1 MIENEQDPIFDK
13 RRPVYGKDYDRGWF
27 GFNHSTSWMSRVI
40 GSDGHYRRKSSIV
53 ISHAFIV
60 IGEDLCV
67 EAAFRKG
74 VLVSSLT
81 AQYFERPERYV
92 VFRKPRNLTPELAD
106 EICRLAER
114 EVGTRFDNGMVLAHS
129 LNDTFVGWIANK
141 VTAGALEA
149 AAEAQLGSEDE
160 WICSGLV
167 AYVLDQTPQFNGV
180 GNLAGRPAMLTPQE
194 LFENDEIFE
203 PLPQP
208 DGSFKGA
215 RETNFEIAYEDDPG
229 RPND

>member
-13 RRPVYGKDYDRGWF
+13 RRPVYGKDYDRGWV
-27 GFNHSTSWMSRVI
+27 GFNHSTSWMSKVI

-74 VLVSSLT
+74 VLISSMT

-92 VFRKPRNLTPELAD
+92 VFRKPKNLTPELAD
-106 EICRLAER
+106 EICRLARR
-114 EVGTRFDNGMVLAHS
+114 EVGTRFDNGLVVAHT
-129 LNDTFVGWIANK
+129 LNDNFIAWIANK
-141 VTAGALEA
+141 LTGGAVEA
-149 AAEAQLGSEDE
+149 IAEAQLDQEDA
-160 WICSGLV
+160 WICSELT
-167 AYVLDQTPQFNGV
+167 AYVLDQTPQFHGV
-180 GNLAGRPAMLTPQE
+180 GNLEQGATMLTPQE

-215 RETNFEIAYEDDPG
+215 RETQFEIVYEDDAG